1 MGADLGSKELLNR
14 IGEKIWSD
22 AGAYS
27 VHTTF
32 IREMY
37 GQKRVNL

>member
-1 MGADLGSKELLNR
+1 MDLGSKELLDR
-14 IGEKIWSD
+14 IGEKIWLD
-22 AGAYS
+22 AGAHS
-27 VHTTF
+27 AHTIF